1 MARKV
6 GFLHNRTK
14 ASFQKH
20 FAAFVGRLYDFVEED
35 DVIIVE
41 RWAGDDPGKSLEK
54 HAAELAADVDVIVEL
69 LPVGEAA
76 TIGVLSNKERPLFEE
91 RLKMRHQKT

>member
-20 FAAFVGRLYDFVEED
+20 FAAFVSRLYDFVEDD
-35 DVIIVE
+35 DVIII
-41 RWAGDDPGKSLEK
+41 EK
-54 HAAELAADVDVIVEL
+54 M
-69 LPVGEAA
+69 G
-76 TIGVLSNKERPLFEE
+76 GR
-91 RLKMRHQKT
+91 

>member
-1 MARKV
+1 MPRI

-20 FAAFVGRLYDFVEED
+20 FAAFVGRLYDFVEEA

-54 HAAELAADVDVIVEL
+54 HAADSANDMVRLQSRQL
-69 LPVGEAA
+69 LHRGSHHEESQEA
-76 TIGVLSNKERPLFEE
+76 G
-91 RLKMRHQKT
+91 